1 MFHYILID
9 FCNKSIGI
17 NNKMRNWINIVETFG
32 TTNFLYHGTSIDNLW
47 KIINDNALKGDSEAL
62 GRSDGNGIGPSL
74 TRSYKVA
81 KLFAYNQEDDFK
93 DYFTVNYNLHGAVL
107 IFDRKL
113 LDKNFNVI
121 SIDNED
127 EEDEEEERIIGS
139 ITPLKPYLVSINLNV
154 SDIKKYT
161 RTIYKYRKSGMAET
175 YEYPPEWD
183 KAMLNL
189 SKNNLI
195 NRIK

>member
-1 MFHYILID
+1 
-9 FCNKSIGI
+9 
-17 NNKMRNWINIVETFG
+17 MRNWINIVETFG